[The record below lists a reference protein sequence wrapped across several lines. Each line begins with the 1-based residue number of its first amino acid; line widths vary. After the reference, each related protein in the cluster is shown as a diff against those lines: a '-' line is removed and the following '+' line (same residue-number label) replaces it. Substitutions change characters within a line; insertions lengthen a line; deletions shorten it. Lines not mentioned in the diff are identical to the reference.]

1 VGAVVKDYRELIAW
15 QLADRFKTLVFELVR
30 RSPGA
35 ERNQRYSDQLLDS
48 AAAVSKDIAEGFKRF
63 RPKVMM
69 DFLDYALGSLH
80 EAEERLRDGIELRYF
95 HADECAEALRYAK
108 RCTVATIR
116 LKRSQKKIRPTN
128 NRARSPRER
137 PDSR

>member
-1 VGAVVKDYRELIAW
+1 MSAVVKDYRELIAW

-35 ERNQRYSDQLLDS
+35 ERNQRYSGQLLDS
-48 AAAVSKDIAEGFKRF
+48 AAAVSKDIVEGFKRF

-95 HADECAEALRYAK
+95 RADECAEALRYAK
-108 RCTVATIR
+108 RCTVAQ
-116 LKRSQKKIRPTN
+116 SG
-128 NRARSPRER
+128 
-137 PDSR
+137 